1 MRPVIHSEKHII
13 QRTLETT
20 TAGAISTEEI
30 MVAVDTVGSTNTDV
44 AVGAVVKAILI
55 EMWVRG
61 QDTSAGSFVACLIK
75 LPSGFGAPSAANMA
89 NLNDYQ
95 NKNNIFYMTQ
105 GLLDVTTGEARMV
118 TPPIIKIPKG
128 KQRMSLGDKW
138 IWVNF
143 AQALDNNQCGK
154 FIFKEYL

>member
-1 MRPVIHSEKHII
+1 MRPIVHSEKHII

-20 TAGAISTEEI
+20 TAGLVKTEELA
-30 MVAVDTVGSTNTDV
+30 VAVDTPAAGNNQV
-44 AVGAVVKAILI
+44 AVGAVIKAILV

-61 QDTSAGSFVACLIK
+61 QDTSPGSFVAAIIK
-75 LPSGFGAPSAANMA
+75 LPNGLGVPSAADMA
-89 NLNDYQ
+89 NLNDYS

-105 GLLDVTTGEARMV
+105 GLLDIGNGDARMV

-138 IWVNF
+138 IWINF

-154 FIFKEYL
+154 FIYKEYL